1 MLIDCDFLV
10 SIERMKKYF
19 IMRHNFVKNDEIE
32 LLNNP
37 TIEYEL
43 HLINKDNGVE
53 FDLIKQ
59 INGNDIDVTLNGNSY
74 YIGRYSLYLDYFLN
88 RKNLVNA
95 GLMDFIQ
102 KTDKEILECGMSEN
116 NLLTLNLLCSK
127 EKWN

>member
-1 MLIDCDFLV
+1 
-10 SIERMKKYF
+10 MKKYF

-102 KTDKEILECGMSEN
+102 KTDKEILECGM
-116 NLLTLNLLCSK
+116 
-127 EKWN
+127 